1 MCQLKSRG
9 ADTQRIIRYSVRTE
23 KNLVHES
30 RSRRAIS
37 LSSSRSQEGNP
48 NVFSVDLRLA
58 GVVKCPD
65 MRLRCVP
72 HMHIRTYIHHERT
85 MLNLYTT
92 TKTSFRFRGC
102 SENLARVSRLPSSRR
117 RGLDLNA
124 MPWIS
129 MTRRIK
135 NNPILPRLEKTLQE
149 SAPNFASDFVW

>member
-1 MCQLKSRG
+1 MQ
-9 ADTQRIIRYSVRTE
+9 T
-23 KNLVHES
+23 
-30 RSRRAIS
+30 RSGLSAIPRERRKISIMNRDLAETS

-58 GVVKCPD
+58 GVVKCPE